1 MANGNRTTRD
11 MKDQWRVR
19 QSLRGKEQ
27 QYKVWTSE
35 LLSVDDVDGRVQEA
49 LRCAHPGPRE
59 RGLPA
64 CSIRGAKSA
73 TRWRFKGIGQCQG
86 GFPSLLKTICSV
98 KVDVVD
104 GISISMFGGGATLL
118 GRGKQVWRK
127 VNHQGDGDHIWVR
140 IVGNLTV
147 VRCNRTAARQKKT
160 SHQTIEHHATKSHPA
175 VNVFSQTVSTGEAL
189 GLGGDGIL
197 SVKKRGKVHLTT
209 KPEKQMNKKA
219 HCSRRSQPKPATMAG
234 GYLLGTHGG
243 YKPQKIR
250 ESLALG

>member
-1 MANGNRTTRD
+1 MWWNLPRW
-11 MKDQWRVR
+11 KVR
-19 QSLRGKEQ
+19 EKEGCQ
-27 QYKVWTSE
+27 HAPYAVPN
-35 LLSVDDVDGRVQEA
+35 LLLV
-49 LRCAHPGPRE
+49 
-59 RGLPA
+59 
-64 CSIRGAKSA
+64 
-73 TRWRFKGIGQCQG
+73 GIGQCQG

-175 VNVFSQTVSTGEAL
+175 VNVFSQTVRVRRGSGSGRRWDPICKEA
-189 GLGGDGIL
+189 
-197 SVKKRGKVHLTT
+197 
-209 KPEKQMNKKA
+209 MNKKA